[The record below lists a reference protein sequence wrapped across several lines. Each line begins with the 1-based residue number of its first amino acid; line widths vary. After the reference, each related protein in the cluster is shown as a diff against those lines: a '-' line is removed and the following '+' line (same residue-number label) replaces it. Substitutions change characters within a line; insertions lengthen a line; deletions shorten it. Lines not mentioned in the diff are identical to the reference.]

1 MSYKIALASSDGVNV
16 DEHFG
21 AASSFLI
28 YEVSDEGAF
37 SLLERRAYDG
47 GDEVPAAIT
56 GSEGCNPAPG
66 SCGTGS
72 CGGQGKGCGQ
82 GAAVSAKV
90 RLVEDCRSVVAA
102 KIGFNVTKQLEKKAI
117 SGFDVDCTVQEAL
130 EKITKYFH
138 SVDNHVSLARR

>member
-1 MSYKIALASSDGVNV
+1 MSYKIALASSDGTNIDV
-16 DEHFG
+16 HFG
-21 AASSFLI
+21 AAGSFLI

-37 SLLERRAYDG
+37 SLLERRDYDG
-47 GDEVPAAIT
+47 VDEAA
-56 GSEGCNPAPG
+56 GSAGCGPAPDG
-66 SCGTGS
+66 CGTAS

-90 RLVEDCRSVVAA
+90 RLVEDCRCVVAA

-117 SGFDVDCTVQEAL
+117 SGFDVECTVQEAL

>member
-28 YEVSDEGAF
+28 YEVSDEGEF
-37 SLLERRAYDG
+37 SLLGRRDCDG
-47 GDEVPAAIT
+47 ADVAPAGT
-56 GSEGCNPAPG
+56 GIAGCNPAPG
-66 SCGTGS
+66 G
-72 CGGQGKGCGQ
+72 CGGQGNGFGQ

-90 RLVEDCRSVVAA
+90 LLVSDCRSVVAA
-102 KIGFNVTKQLEKKAI
+102 RIGFNVTKQLERKAI
-117 SGFDVDCTVQEAL
+117 SGFDVECTVQEAL

-138 SVDNHVSLARR
+138 SVDKHVSLARR

>member
-47 GDEVPAAIT
+47 GDEAAS
-56 GSEGCNPAPG
+56 SEGCEPAPG
-66 SCGTGS
+66 GCGTGG
-72 CGGQGKGCGQ
+72 CGGQGNGCGQ

-90 RLVEDCRSVVAA
+90 RLIEDCRSVVAA

>member
-37 SLLERRAYDG
+37 SLLERRTYDG
-47 GDEVPAAIT
+47 GDEAASS
-56 GSEGCNPAPG
+56 GGCNPAP
-66 SCGTGS
+66 GS